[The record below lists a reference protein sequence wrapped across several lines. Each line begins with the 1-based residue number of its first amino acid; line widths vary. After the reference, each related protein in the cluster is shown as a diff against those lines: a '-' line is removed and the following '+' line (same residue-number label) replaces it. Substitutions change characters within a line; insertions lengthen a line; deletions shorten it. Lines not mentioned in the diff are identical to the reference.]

1 MEEKLGALI
10 EYRKHLAA
18 QFADRAIS
26 WQLQQLASDPMSD
39 CIVMQIDGMDQG
51 KFRLPRDPKLRA
63 TASLAKYIRPNLK
76 LHGLWVFGTLPGLM
90 MNAFQCFSN
99 LCF

>member
-1 MEEKLGALI
+1 MANAKSMEEKLGALI

-63 TASLAKYIRPNLK
+63 TASVHSAKPKIAWALGVWYLAWAYDE
-76 LHGLWVFGTLPGLM
+76 
-90 MNAFQCFSN
+90 CFSM
-99 LCF
+99 FF